1 MAYATTNPPV
11 LLIGTIG
18 SELRVWGYTS
28 TDVDSDVN
36 AADYFS
42 NGDALG
48 MQAGDIVLVKDTTTP
63 KASFHYVSSVTSGG
77 AATTAFG
84 AVA

>member
-1 MAYATTNPPV
+1 MSYATSNPPAKIAEF
-11 LLIGTIG
+11 IGG
-18 SELRVWGYTS
+18 SGSVWLYRS
-28 TDVDSDVN
+28 ADVDSAVN

-48 MQAGDIVLVKDTTTP
+48 MVAGDVVMVIDTTTP
-63 KASFHYVSSVTSGG
+63 KASFHYVASVTSGG

-84 AVA
+84 VVA

>member
-1 MAYATTNPPV
+1 MAYSTSNPPV
-11 LLIGTIG
+11 KIAEGLDGGFTL
-18 SELRVWGYTS
+18 WGYKS
-28 TDVDSDVN
+28 ADVDSDVN

-48 MQAGDIVLVKDTTTP
+48 MKAGDIVLVTDTTTP
-63 KASFHYVSSVTSGG
+63 KGSLHHVASVTSGG